1 VGDNRKDDLAYY
13 EGNIK
18 VHPKHAVYGQSVVK
32 RPAPVNK
39 AMKFL
44 GPRKGGA
51 FFTTG
56 LSTLYVVRTTL
67 VKLRLHVGIMT
78 FNTENE

>member
-1 VGDNRKDDLAYY
+1 VGDNRKNELAYY

-18 VHPKHAVYGQSVVK
+18 VHPEHAVYGKSVVK

-39 AMKFL
+39 AMRFL

-51 FFTTG
+51 FLKTG
-56 LSTLYVVRTTL
+56 LSTLYVVWTAL
-67 VKLRLHVGIMT
+67 VELGLHAANTT